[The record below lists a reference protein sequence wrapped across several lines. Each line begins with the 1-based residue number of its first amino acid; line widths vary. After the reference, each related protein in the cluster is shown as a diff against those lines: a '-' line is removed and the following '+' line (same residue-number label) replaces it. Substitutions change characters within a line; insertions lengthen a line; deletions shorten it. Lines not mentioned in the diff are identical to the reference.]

1 MVVSSLIDDYDLID
15 DLDTLYFSVEIG
27 ESYERDKF
35 KWTEKA
41 DLDLE
46 KRKKLDFAFKMN
58 HIKQTVSSVMSHS
71 FFIDKSRNNRKLCQ
85 SQKSKRSILKDFM

>member
-1 MVVSSLIDDYDLID
+1 MSTLIDDYDLLD

-41 DLDLE
+41 HLDLE

-58 HIKQTVSSVMSHS
+58 HIKQTVSSCISYS
-71 FFIDKSRNNRKLCQ
+71 TSID
-85 SQKSKRSILKDFM
+85 